1 MSSITI
7 PAIVP
12 AAGKSRR
19 MGRPKPLLPFDG
31 QPLIGRVVSA
41 LRLGGAS
48 PVLVVTP
55 PAQAAEG
62 PPIAEAARQAGA
74 AVITPAHWPAEM
86 RESAEIAIEQLGRDG
101 PPSGFILRP
110 EIARASHPRLS
121 VGSWSDRR
129 RQPARSS
136 SRAPRVAALTRS
148 SFPGISPGKSRH
160 YPGIRESML

>member
-74 AVITPAHWPAEM
+74 AVITPE
-86 RESAEIAIEQLGRDG
+86 
-101 PPSGFILRP
+101 LRH
-110 EIARASHPRLS
+110 A
-121 VGSWSDRR
+121 
-129 RQPARSS
+129 
-136 SRAPRVAALTRS
+136 
-148 SFPGISPGKSRH
+148 
-160 YPGIRESML
+160 